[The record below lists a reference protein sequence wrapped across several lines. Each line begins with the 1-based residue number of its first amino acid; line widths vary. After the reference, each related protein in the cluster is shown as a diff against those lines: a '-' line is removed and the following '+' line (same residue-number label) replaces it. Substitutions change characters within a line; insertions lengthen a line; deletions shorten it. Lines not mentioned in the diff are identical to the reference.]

1 MKPMNSQHS
10 DAMIETK
17 GLGKAFRIFN
27 RKRDRLKQLVSGGRK
42 EYFSDYWALRNI
54 DLVLGKGESLGI
66 VGRNG
71 SGKSTLLQLICGTLR
86 PTEGEVRVNGKIAA
100 LLELGSGFN
109 PDFTGRENVFLNAS
123 LMGLTSQETRERLDK
138 ILAFADIGEFV
149 DQPVRTYSS
158 GMIVRLAFAVI
169 ANVDA
174 EILVVDEALAVG
186 DAYFTQKC
194 MRYIQRYREEGCLL
208 FVSHDANSVLSLCDK
223 AILLDK
229 GELKHMG
236 SPKMIIEQ
244 YTKDLQGISGT
255 ERDYRSES
263 EADIRSKQSG
273 NREVQGGQSTE
284 AWDNDDRRLRWSD
297 FRQKPMDSGPNRN
310 DIAVYRFDDELVQ
323 SESFG
328 GHDAQIVSVG
338 LTDYAA
344 GGSLGLAHGGEI
356 VRLEIQ
362 AKLDIDAEDIIVGF
376 ILKNDKGLALLG
388 DNSLNGI
395 ETEKLIHA
403 KKGAIVRGEFIF
415 TMPLLPAG
423 EYSVSASIAMGTQA
437 DHEILHWLNDALILR
452 SQCTSIAAGLAGVAM
467 HSIKVNVA

>member
-1 MKPMNSQHS
+1 MDNISGS
-10 DAMIETK
+10 TMIETN
-17 GLGKAFRIFN
+17 GLGKAFRIYN
-27 RKRDRLKQLVSGGRK
+27 RKRDRLKQIVSGGKR
-42 EYFSDYWALRNI
+42 EYHRDYWALRDI
-54 DLVLGKGESLGI
+54 DLVLRKGESLGV

-123 LMGLTSQETRERLDK
+123 LMGLTIQETKERLDK
-138 ILAFADIGEFV
+138 ILGFADIGGFV

-158 GMIVRLAFAVI
+158 GMMVRLAFSVI

-229 GELKHMG
+229 GRLRHRG
-236 SPKMIIEQ
+236 SPKTIIEQ
-244 YTKDLQGISGT
+244 YTKDLQGIGSSKSVGQSKDDI
-255 ERDYRSES
+255 EVRS
-263 EADIRSKQSG
+263 
-273 NREVQGGQSTE
+273 REQEKTVVPGGQASE
-284 AWDNDDRRLRWSD
+284 NWNNDDQRLRWSD
-297 FRQKPMDSGPNRN
+297 FRQKAIDLGPNRN
-310 DIAVYRFDDELVQ
+310 DIEVHHFSDELVQ

-328 GHDAQIVSVG
+328 GNSAKIVSVS
-338 LTDYAA
+338 LMDYAV
-344 GGSLGLAHGGEI
+344 GRSIGLAHGGEV
-356 VRLEIQ
+356 VRL
-362 AKLDIDAEDIIVGF
+362 DIEARLEVDVENIIIGF

-388 DNSLNGI
+388 DNSLNRVGV
-395 ETEKLIHA
+395 ERLVRAE
-403 KKGAIVRGEFIF
+403 KGATVRGEFIF
-415 TMPLLPAG
+415 TLPLLPAG
-423 EYSVSASIAMGTQA
+423 EYSVSASVAMGTQA
-437 DHEILHWLNDALILR
+437 DHEILHWMNDALILR
-452 SQCTSIAAGLAGVAM
+452 SQCTSVAAGLAGVAM
-467 HSIKVNVA
+467 HSIKVNVR